1 MLHLDKFIILLCRES
16 LEIVV
21 LFLIFFLQNSTKTT
35 QLRYIIHT
43 EEKAM
48 KKILVVEDEK
58 DIQNIIK
65 AFLENAEYKVETA
78 DDGLDA
84 INFIQKNNYDL
95 ILLDIMLPKIDGFTV
110 CEMIRKNSNIPI
122 IILTALTDEESQLKG
137 FDKLADDYITKPFSM
152 PVLLKHI
159 EAIFRRTNNS
169 NENTSILKYKNITLN
184 TENYEVYVDNQ
195 KVTLTFREY
204 EILKLF
210 LENQGKVF
218 TRDNI
223 LNSIWNYDYFGDDKI
238 VNTHIK
244 NIRKKLGYE
253 YIETVRGVGYK
264 IDKEDKK

>member
-1 MLHLDKFIILLCRES
+1 
-16 LEIVV
+16 
-21 LFLIFFLQNSTKTT
+21 
-35 QLRYIIHT
+35 
-43 EEKAM
+43 M
-48 KKILVVEDEK
+48 KKILVIEDEK

-65 AFLENAEYKVETA
+65 AFLENADYKVETA
-78 DDGLDA
+78 DDGLEG
-84 INFIQKNNYDL
+84 INLIQKNSYDL
-95 ILLDIMLPKIDGFTV
+95 VLLDIMMPKIDGFVV

-152 PVLLKHI
+152 PIVLKHI
-159 EAIFRRTNNS
+159 EAIFRRTDNNNETS
-169 NENTSILKYKNITLN
+169 NILKYKNMILN

-195 KVTLTFREY
+195 KVSLTYREF
-204 EILKLF
+204 EILKIF

-244 NIRKKLGYE
+244 NIRKKLGYD

>member
-1 MLHLDKFIILLCRES
+1 
-16 LEIVV
+16 
-21 LFLIFFLQNSTKTT
+21 
-35 QLRYIIHT
+35 
-43 EEKAM
+43 M

-58 DIQNIIK
+58 NIQNIIK

-84 INFIQKNNYDL
+84 INLIQNNNYDL
-95 ILLDIMLPKIDGFTV
+95 ILLDIMLPKVDGFTI
-110 CEMIRKNSNIPI
+110 CEMIRKNSNVPI

>member
-1 MLHLDKFIILLCRES
+1 
-16 LEIVV
+16 
-21 LFLIFFLQNSTKTT
+21 
-35 QLRYIIHT
+35 
-43 EEKAM
+43 M

-84 INFIQKNNYDL
+84 INLIQKNNYDL

-110 CEMIRKNSNIPI
+110 CEMIRKNSNVPI

>member
-1 MLHLDKFIILLCRES
+1 
-16 LEIVV
+16 
-21 LFLIFFLQNSTKTT
+21 
-35 QLRYIIHT
+35 
-43 EEKAM
+43 M

-84 INFIQKNNYDL
+84 INLIQKNNYDL
-95 ILLDIMLPKIDGFTV
+95 ILLDIMMPKIDGFVV
-110 CEMIRKNSNIPI
+110 CEMIRKNSNVPI

-152 PVLLKHI
+152 PIVLKHI
-159 EAIFRRTNNS
+159 EAILRRTDNS
-169 NENTSILKYKNITLN
+169 KESVGILKYKNMVLN
-184 TENYEVYVDNQ
+184 TENYEVFVDN
-195 KVTLTFREY
+195 KKIPLTYREY

-223 LNSIWNYDYFGDDKI
+223 LNSIWSYDYYGDDKI

-244 NIRKKLGYE
+244 NIRKKLGYD
-253 YIETVRGVGYK
+253 YIETVRGVGYR
-264 IDKEDKK
+264 IVKEDKK

>member
-1 MLHLDKFIILLCRES
+1 
-16 LEIVV
+16 
-21 LFLIFFLQNSTKTT
+21 
-35 QLRYIIHT
+35 
-43 EEKAM
+43 M
-48 KKILVVEDEK
+48 KRILVVEDEK

-84 INFIQKNNYDL
+84 INLIQKNNYDL

-169 NENTSILKYKNITLN
+169 NENTSILKYKNIILN
-184 TENYEVYVDNQ
+184 TENYEVYVNNQ
-195 KVTLTFREY
+195 RVTLTFREY

>member
-1 MLHLDKFIILLCRES
+1 
-16 LEIVV
+16 
-21 LFLIFFLQNSTKTT
+21 
-35 QLRYIIHT
+35 
-43 EEKAM
+43 M

-78 DDGLDA
+78 DDGFEA
-84 INFIQKNNYDL
+84 INLIQKNNYDL

-169 NENTSILKYKNITLN
+169 NENTSILKYKNI
-184 TENYEVYVDNQ
+184 
-195 KVTLTFREY
+195 
-204 EILKLF
+204 
-210 LENQGKVF
+210 
-218 TRDNI
+218 
-223 LNSIWNYDYFGDDKI
+223 KI
-238 VNTHIK
+238 
-244 NIRKKLGYE
+244 
-253 YIETVRGVGYK
+253 
-264 IDKEDKK
+264 

>member
-1 MLHLDKFIILLCRES
+1 
-16 LEIVV
+16 
-21 LFLIFFLQNSTKTT
+21 
-35 QLRYIIHT
+35 
-43 EEKAM
+43 M
-48 KKILVVEDEK
+48 KRILVVEDEK

-84 INFIQKNNYDL
+84 INLIQKNNYDL

-110 CEMIRKNSNIPI
+110 CEMIRKNSNVPI

-152 PVLLKHI
+152 PIVLKHI
-159 EAIFRRTNNS
+159 EAILRRTDNS
-169 NENTSILKYKNITLN
+169 KESVGILKYKNMVLN
-184 TENYEVYVDNQ
+184 TENYEVFVDN
-195 KVTLTFREY
+195 KKIPLTYREY

-223 LNSIWNYDYFGDDKI
+223 LNSIWSYDYYGDDKI

-244 NIRKKLGYE
+244 NIRKKLGYD
-253 YIETVRGVGYK
+253 YIETVRGVGYR
-264 IDKEDKK
+264 IVKEDKK

>member
-1 MLHLDKFIILLCRES
+1 
-16 LEIVV
+16 
-21 LFLIFFLQNSTKTT
+21 
-35 QLRYIIHT
+35 
-43 EEKAM
+43 M

-84 INFIQKNNYDL
+84 INLTQNNNYDL
-95 ILLDIMLPKIDGFTV
+95 IILDIMLPKIDGFTV
-110 CEMIRKNSNIPI
+110 CEMIRKNSNVPI

-159 EAIFRRTNNS
+159 EAVFRRTNNS
-169 NENTSILKYKNITLN
+169 NENTSILKYKNIILN

>member
-1 MLHLDKFIILLCRES
+1 
-16 LEIVV
+16 
-21 LFLIFFLQNSTKTT
+21 
-35 QLRYIIHT
+35 
-43 EEKAM
+43 M

-110 CEMIRKNSNIPI
+110 CEMIRKNSNVPI

-169 NENTSILKYKNITLN
+169 NENTSILKYKNIILN

>member
-1 MLHLDKFIILLCRES
+1 
-16 LEIVV
+16 
-21 LFLIFFLQNSTKTT
+21 
-35 QLRYIIHT
+35 
-43 EEKAM
+43 M

-84 INFIQKNNYDL
+84 VNLIQKNNYDL
-95 ILLDIMLPKIDGFTV
+95 ILLDIMLPKIDGFTI
-110 CEMIRKNSNIPI
+110 CEMIRKNSNVPI

-169 NENTSILKYKNITLN
+169 NENTSILKYKNMILN
-184 TENYEVYVDNQ
+184 IENYEVYVDNQ
-195 KVTLTFREY
+195 KVTLTYREF

-223 LNSIWNYDYFGDDKI
+223 LNSIWGYDYFGDDKI

-244 NIRKKLGYE
+244 NIRKKLGYD

>member
-1 MLHLDKFIILLCRES
+1 
-16 LEIVV
+16 
-21 LFLIFFLQNSTKTT
+21 
-35 QLRYIIHT
+35 
-43 EEKAM
+43 M
-48 KKILVVEDEK
+48 KRILVVEDEK

-84 INFIQKNNYDL
+84 INLTQNNNYDL
-95 ILLDIMLPKIDGFTV
+95 IILDIMLPKIDGFIV
-110 CEMIRKNSNIPI
+110 CEMIRKNSNVPI

-159 EAIFRRTNNS
+159 EAVFRRTNNS
-169 NENTSILKYKNITLN
+169 NENTSILKYKNIILN

>member
-1 MLHLDKFIILLCRES
+1 
-16 LEIVV
+16 
-21 LFLIFFLQNSTKTT
+21 
-35 QLRYIIHT
+35 
-43 EEKAM
+43 M

-65 AFLENAEYKVETA
+65 AFLENAGYKVETA
-78 DDGLDA
+78 DDGLEG
-84 INFIQKNNYDL
+84 INIIQKNKFDL
-95 ILLDIMLPKIDGFTV
+95 ILLDIMMPKIDGFVV
-110 CEMIRKNSNIPI
+110 CEIIRKNSNVPI

-152 PVLLKHI
+152 PVVLKHI
-159 EAIFRRTNNS
+159 EAILRRT
-169 NENTSILKYKNITLN
+169 ENINKKVDVLKYKNISIN
-184 TENYEVYVDNQ
+184 IENYDVFVDNK
-195 KVTLTFREY
+195 KVALTYREF

-244 NIRKKLGYE
+244 NIRKKLGYD
-253 YIETVRGVGYK
+253 YIETVRGVGYR
-264 IDKEDKK
+264 IDKEN

>member
-1 MLHLDKFIILLCRES
+1 
-16 LEIVV
+16 
-21 LFLIFFLQNSTKTT
+21 
-35 QLRYIIHT
+35 
-43 EEKAM
+43 M

-169 NENTSILKYKNITLN
+169 NENTSILKYKNIILN

>member
-1 MLHLDKFIILLCRES
+1 
-16 LEIVV
+16 
-21 LFLIFFLQNSTKTT
+21 
-35 QLRYIIHT
+35 
-43 EEKAM
+43 M
-48 KKILVVEDEK
+48 KRILVVEDEK

-84 INFIQKNNYDL
+84 INLIQNNNYDL
-95 ILLDIMLPKIDGFTV
+95 ILLDIMLPKVDGFTV
-110 CEMIRKNSNIPI
+110 CEMIRKNSNVPI

-169 NENTSILKYKNITLN
+169 NENTSILKYKNIILN

-195 KVTLTFREY
+195 KITLTFREY

>member
-1 MLHLDKFIILLCRES
+1 
-16 LEIVV
+16 
-21 LFLIFFLQNSTKTT
+21 
-35 QLRYIIHT
+35 
-43 EEKAM
+43 M

-78 DDGLDA
+78 DDGLEG
-84 INFIQKNNYDL
+84 INIIQKNKFDL
-95 ILLDIMLPKIDGFTV
+95 ILLDIMMPKIDGFVV
-110 CEMIRKNSNIPI
+110 CEMIRKNSNVPI

-152 PVLLKHI
+152 PIVLKHI
-159 EAIFRRTNNS
+159 EAILRRTDNS
-169 NENTSILKYKNITLN
+169 KESVGILKYKNMVLN
-184 TENYEVYVDNQ
+184 TENYEVFVDN
-195 KVTLTFREY
+195 KKIPLTYREY

-223 LNSIWNYDYFGDDKI
+223 LKSTWSYDYYGDDKI

-244 NIRKKLGYE
+244 NIRKKLGCD
-253 YIETVRGVGYK
+253 YIETVRGVGYR
-264 IDKEDKK
+264 IVKEDKK

>member
-1 MLHLDKFIILLCRES
+1 
-16 LEIVV
+16 
-21 LFLIFFLQNSTKTT
+21 
-35 QLRYIIHT
+35 
-43 EEKAM
+43 M
-48 KKILVVEDEK
+48 KRILVVDDEK

-84 INFIQKNNYDL
+84 INLIQNNNYDL
-95 ILLDIMLPKIDGFTV
+95 ILLDIMLPKVDGFTI
-110 CEMIRKNSNIPI
+110 CEMIRKNSDVPI

-169 NENTSILKYKNITLN
+169 NENTSILKYKNIILN

>member
-1 MLHLDKFIILLCRES
+1 
-16 LEIVV
+16 
-21 LFLIFFLQNSTKTT
+21 
-35 QLRYIIHT
+35 
-43 EEKAM
+43 M

-84 INFIQKNNYDL
+84 INLIQKNNYDL

-169 NENTSILKYKNITLN
+169 NENTSILKYKNIILN

>member
-1 MLHLDKFIILLCRES
+1 
-16 LEIVV
+16 
-21 LFLIFFLQNSTKTT
+21 
-35 QLRYIIHT
+35 
-43 EEKAM
+43 M

-84 INFIQKNNYDL
+84 INLIQKNNYDL

-110 CEMIRKNSNIPI
+110 CEMIRKNSNVPI

-159 EAIFRRTNNS
+159 EAVFRRTNNS
-169 NENTSILKYKNITLN
+169 NENTSILKYKNIILN
-184 TENYEVYVDNQ
+184 TENYEVYVNNQ

>member
-1 MLHLDKFIILLCRES
+1 
-16 LEIVV
+16 
-21 LFLIFFLQNSTKTT
+21 
-35 QLRYIIHT
+35 
-43 EEKAM
+43 M

-84 INFIQKNNYDL
+84 INLIQKNDYDL

-169 NENTSILKYKNITLN
+169 NENTSILKYKNIILN

>member
-1 MLHLDKFIILLCRES
+1 
-16 LEIVV
+16 
-21 LFLIFFLQNSTKTT
+21 
-35 QLRYIIHT
+35 
-43 EEKAM
+43 M

-84 INFIQKNNYDL
+84 INLTQNNNYDL
-95 ILLDIMLPKIDGFTV
+95 IILDIMLPKIDGFTV
-110 CEMIRKNSNIPI
+110 CEMIRKNSNVPI

-169 NENTSILKYKNITLN
+169 NENTSILKYKNIILN
-184 TENYEVYVDNQ
+184 TEHYEVYVDNQ
-195 KVTLTFREY
+195 KITLTFREY

>member
-1 MLHLDKFIILLCRES
+1 
-16 LEIVV
+16 
-21 LFLIFFLQNSTKTT
+21 
-35 QLRYIIHT
+35 
-43 EEKAM
+43 
-48 KKILVVEDEK
+48 
-58 DIQNIIK
+58 
-65 AFLENAEYKVETA
+65 
-78 DDGLDA
+78 
-84 INFIQKNNYDL
+84 
-95 ILLDIMLPKIDGFTV
+95 
-110 CEMIRKNSNIPI
+110 
-122 IILTALTDEESQLKG
+122 
-137 FDKLADDYITKPFSM
+137 M

-238 VNTHIK
+238 CLLYTSRCV
-244 NIRKKLGYE
+244 
-253 YIETVRGVGYK
+253 
-264 IDKEDKK
+264 